1 MLRTFL
7 AALAALLMSACSY
20 GSMVDMAPHK
30 DRISRPVVSPGDY
43 CEAKGETAP
52 FIVVSSEDCIPITW
66 DQAARAYT
74 MVDPEDDA
82 DSIRAGVISLGAG
95 LYAAQVDARDDG
107 SDQPDRYQLF
117 LLLSR
122 GDAFAILQPL
132 EDEPLRKLAA
142 RHTRIVFREDRAR
155 RPYIVSGANDRIRN
169 FLRDAAKESLRALKA
184 EGEQVTVGVRD
195 KAGAPDHA
203 ATARQAKDIEA
214 VMALARAM
222 TPN

>member
-1 MLRTFL
+1 ML
-7 AALAALLMSACSY
+7 AAFCATSHIAA
-20 GSMVDMAPHK
+20 APVPKPPVIAADAYVLQDFHSGQIIAEYNAD
-30 DRISRPVVSPGDY
+30 DRIG
-43 CEAKGETAP
+43 
-52 FIVVSSEDCIPITW
+52 
-66 DQAARAYT
+66 
-74 MVDPEDDA
+74 
-82 DSIRAGVISLGAG
+82 AGVISLGAG

-122 GDAFAILQPL
+122 GDAFALLQPL

-169 FLRDAAKESLRALKA
+169 FLRDAAKESLRTLKA

-222 TPN
+222 TPK